1 MSMMNETYRFQRDQ
15 SRAAK
20 SRVLTSIR
28 SRMEGPE
35 KYLSL
40 GALEVK
46 TPTRKVTAFMGPGG
60 SEYADFTATDRYVAP
75 TRERQNTT
83 SKKRRDS
90 VAAEA
95 QRLLD
100 ELNGI
105 TRREAI
111 DVRGPAAT
119 DSMESAILPRP
130 DDKCGEPRPL
140 TIEQ

>member
-1 MSMMNETYRFQRDQ
+1 MSMLNETYRFQREQ

-28 SRMEGPE
+28 SRTDGPE

-75 TRERQNTT
+75 LRPTRWSLLFCRGRTT
-83 SKKRRDS
+83 S
-90 VAAEA
+90 AASHAPLQSSNENVSTLRIPTPLV
-95 QRLLD
+95 RL
-100 ELNGI
+100 
-105 TRREAI
+105 T
-111 DVRGPAAT
+111 P
-119 DSMESAILPRP
+119 
-130 DDKCGEPRPL
+130 
-140 TIEQ
+140 

>member
-1 MSMMNETYRFQRDQ
+1 MSMLNETYRFQRDQ
-15 SRAAK
+15 SRVAK

-28 SRMEGPE
+28 SRMDGPE

-105 TRREAI
+105 TCREAI

-130 DDKCGEPRPL
+130 DDECGEPRPL

>member
-1 MSMMNETYRFQRDQ
+1 MSMLNETYRFQRDQ
-15 SRAAK
+15 SRVAK

-28 SRMEGPE
+28 SRMDGPE

-75 TRERQNTT
+75 IRERQNTT

-130 DDKCGEPRPL
+130 DEECDEPRPL
-140 TIEQ
+140 ANEQ